1 MIKYTINN
9 KHSLGFN
16 YLNKKSIDG
25 KNDLVSVTTKLIPLK
40 DTNIEFEYSSGL
52 EKKEKQT
59 SYLARLF
66 GRNSKYD
73 YSLRW
78 IHASP
83 EFPGYYRNTDY
94 LTAGFN
100 IRVLRNLNFNV
111 QFRHEKQNFDL
122 DTLRYAAPLI
132 KYFRAGFQYR
142 FKKNTRI
149 DLAFQENGRKDRF
162 DEPKFNYSEKALR
175 LGMSQNIGKFSFM
188 ARAEIGTT
196 DNHLTRQTYN
206 MKRYTFSSH
215 FRPTARHDIS
225 GYMYYN
231 NYSWFTGEL
240 IQRLT
245 AGIRLSLWLSDKTSF
260 YINYQNHYSPEEY
273 YFDRNAFEFRLK
285 YDLFDNFQIYLQ
297 GRQTLMRN
305 SFHNRETAILFG
317 VCIPVGIPVSRK
329 KNIGVVKG
337 FVYDEL
343 TNKPVKDLILHING
357 STAVTDKNGKFI
369 FPALSP
375 QTYYLTLD
383 KSSVGLNR
391 VTLKKSPVEI
401 KLHENDVVD
410 IYLYITK
417 GSTCAGQV
425 AVFSDRID
433 ENIEIKS
440 SVHNNRLHDP
450 AIMKTNFINGDGS
463 KRNLEQYGLP
473 NIIVE
478 MRRNDEVLRRVT
490 DSKGFFSFEDLRP
503 GDWTVQFFE
512 KNLPQYHKFENN
524 IYHVNLNPGDKKK
537 ALIRVYPQRRQIRM
551 QQEENI
557 LTINEIIK
565 ERFANKTVQNDEEV
579 KYPIIN
585 KIDQDVKTYYKF
597 CLGKYR
603 QKDFRAALKGF
614 EELLKCHGNH
624 NLAGNFQYWIGEC
637 YYAMEENRKALIS
650 FQAVLINESYH
661 KHDDAL
667 LKCGIINM
675 KLNNRTIAKK
685 YFNKVLNIFPY
696 SDCVLIAKKYLNSI

>member
-1 MIKYTINN
+1 
-9 KHSLGFN
+9 
-16 YLNKKSIDG
+16 
-25 KNDLVSVTTKLIPLK
+25 V
-40 DTNIEFEYSSGL
+40 
-52 EKKEKQT
+52 
-59 SYLARLF
+59 
-66 GRNSKYD
+66 
-73 YSLRW
+73 
-78 IHASP
+78 
-83 EFPGYYRNTDY
+83 
-94 LTAGFN
+94 
-100 IRVLRNLNFNV
+100 
-111 QFRHEKQNFDL
+111 
-122 DTLRYAAPLI
+122 
-132 KYFRAGFQYR
+132 GFQYR

-149 DLAFQENGRKDRF
+149 NLALQENGRKDRF

-188 ARAEIGTT
+188 VRAEIGTT
-196 DNHLTRQTYN
+196 DNHLARQTYD

-245 AGIRLSLWLSDKTSF
+245 AGVRLSIWLSDKTSF

-285 YDLFDNFQIYLQ
+285 HDLSDNFQVYLQ

-317 VCIPVGIPVSRK
+317 VSIPVGIPVSRK

-337 FVYDEL
+337 TVYDEL

-401 KLHENDVVD
+401 ELHENDVVD

-417 GSTCAGQV
+417 GSSCTGQV
-425 AVFSDRID
+425 AVFSDIID
-433 ENIEIKS
+433 ENIEIES
-440 SVHNNRLHDP
+440 SIHNNRLHGP
-450 AIMKTNFINGDGS
+450 AIMKTKFISGDGS
-463 KRNLEQYGLP
+463 KKNLEQYGLP

-478 MRRNDEVLRRVT
+478 MRRDDEVLRRVT

-512 KNLPQYHKFENN
+512 KNLPQYHMFKNN
-524 IYHVNLNPGDKKK
+524 VYHVNLKPGDKKK
-537 ALIRVYPQRRQIRM
+537 ALIRVLPQKRRIQM
-551 QQEENI
+551 QQEEKI
-557 LTINEIIK
+557 LAINETK
-565 ERFANKTVQNDEEV
+565 ERFTNKTVQKDKENIN
-579 KYPIIN
+579 PIIN
-585 KIDQDVKTYYKF
+585 KIDQNVETNYKF
-597 CLGKYR
+597 YLGKYR
-603 QKDFRAALKGF
+603 QKDYRAALKGF
-614 EELLKCHGNH
+614 GGLLKSHGNH
-624 NLAGNFQYWIGEC
+624 NLAGNFQYWVGEC
-637 YYAMEENRKALIS
+637 YYAMEENRNALIS
-650 FQAVLINESYH
+650 FQAVLRNESYH

-667 LKCGIINM
+667 IKCGIINM

-696 SDCVLIAKKYLNSI
+696 SDCVPIAKKYLNSI